1 MRLPPLNKCV
11 KKKSDTNHAHHTTRA
26 SYTSEYLL
34 TNFFLRSSS
43 DLWTEMNSVTSS
55 SQPSKDTTPRRYV
68 DPITGT
74 SFDVQRISE
83 EQGGAIRLKMVM
95 VRTNIMRAHVL
106 GLIEVNSVHKMI
118 GEIGRCSIS
127 SAANQA
133 RTKNIV
139 RAQVFQ

>member
-1 MRLPPLNKCV
+1 
-11 KKKSDTNHAHHTTRA
+11 
-26 SYTSEYLL
+26 
-34 TNFFLRSSS
+34 
-43 DLWTEMNSVTSS
+43 MNSVTSS

-106 GLIEVNSVHKMI
+106 GLIEVNCVHKMI

>member
-1 MRLPPLNKCV
+1 
-11 KKKSDTNHAHHTTRA
+11 
-26 SYTSEYLL
+26 
-34 TNFFLRSSS
+34 
-43 DLWTEMNSVTSS
+43 MNSVTSS
-55 SQPSKDTTPRRYV
+55 LQPSKDTTPRRYV

-95 VRTNIMRAHVL
+95 VRTNIMSSA
-106 GLIEVNSVHKMI
+106 HKMI

-127 SAANQA
+127 SAVNQA

-139 RAQVFQ
+139 VRAQVFQ